1 MTGPGSAALLLLTL
15 LAGRDPRDPP
25 LTPTPDDARSALRRE
40 LLRPEYNDQNLL
52 QRFLD
57 WVGRQVDKGVDAASG
72 APPLSTL
79 AFMLILVGLV
89 GLIVW
94 LASRAR
100 RTART
105 REEGGAVL
113 TDEVVTAD
121 ELRARAEA
129 ALSAGRHED
138 AVVDG
143 FRAVATRQ
151 VERGRLANAPGATAH
166 EVAVALGTE
175 FPHLRDRV
183 VGGGALFDAVLYGDH
198 PATAAQAAAVIALDD
213 ELLARR

>member
-1 MTGPGSAALLLLTL
+1 MNLQ
-15 LAGRDPRDPP
+15 RMVPRDPP
-25 LTPTPDDARSALRRE
+25 LTPTPDEARSDLRRE
-40 LLRPEYNDQNLL
+40 LLRPEYNEQNLV
-52 QRFLD
+52 QRLLTWFE
-57 WVGRQVDKGVDAASG
+57 RQLDKGLDAAAD

-79 AFMLILVGLV
+79 AAMVILVGLV
-89 GLIVW
+89 VLLGW

-100 RTART
+100 RTARS
-105 REEGGAVL
+105 RDDDRAVL
-113 TDEVVTAD
+113 TGEVVTAD

-129 ALSAGRHED
+129 ALAAGRHED

-151 VERGRLANAPGATAH
+151 VERGRLADAPGATAH
-166 EVAVALGTE
+166 EVALALGRE

-183 VGGGALFDAVLYGDH
+183 DRGGALFDAVLYGDR
-198 PATAAQAAAVIALDD
+198 PATAAQAESVIALDD

>member
-1 MTGPGSAALLLLTL
+1 MSVTTAVAGVL
-15 LAGRDPRDPP
+15 LAAREPYDPP
-25 LTPTPDDARSALRRE
+25 LLPGPDEARSQLRRE
-40 LLRPEYNDQNLL
+40 LLRPEYNEQNLV
-52 QRFLD
+52 QRFLT
-57 WVGRQVDKGVDAASG
+57 WVERQLGKGLDAASE

-79 AFMLILVGLV
+79 AAMVILVSLV
-89 GLIVW
+89 VLLGW

-105 REEGGAVL
+105 RDEDRAVL
-113 TDEVVTAD
+113 TDEVITAD

-129 ALSAGRHED
+129 ALAEGRHED

-151 VERGRLANAPGATAH
+151 VERGRLADAPGATAH
-166 EVAVALGTE
+166 EVALALARE
-175 FPHLRDRV
+175 FPHLRERV
-183 VGGGALFDAVLYGDH
+183 DAGGLLFDAVLYGDR
-198 PATAAQAAAVIALDD
+198 PATAAQAQSVITLDD